1 MTNLGFS
8 AAEDPTN
15 RKKINRAK
23 ETATQVFCRRKN
35 EQQHEDRRKLPATPP
50 KPVTC
55 EDVVAITYVASSHLK
70 DSVSQCLKLQNDF
83 H

>member
-1 MTNLGFS
+1 MTNLGFP

-15 RKKINRAK
+15 RKKINRVK
-23 ETATQVFCRRKN
+23 ETTTQVFCRRKN

-70 DSVSQCLKLQNDF
+70 DSVSQCVKLQNDF
-83 H
+83 R

>member
-1 MTNLGFS
+1 MTNLGFP
-8 AAEDPTN
+8 AAEDSTN
-15 RKKINRAK
+15 RKKINRVK

-35 EQQHEDRRKLPATPP
+35 EQQHKERRKQPATPP

-55 EDVVAITYVASSHLK
+55 EDVVAITYVASRHLK